1 MVGLT
6 SFSGCSTV
14 CPIMLGRIGRAAG
27 QCHSQPS
34 LFSKLLCHSLGM
46 RQFAFV
52 LRLRKCLAGSK
63 QVAAF
68 QQQEIEFIYRIVELS
83 IIYPKPCWST
93 GVCENSSSFC
103 SGRNE
108 MAIIASGMRRRR
120 RQWPTCDTCV
130 GS

>member
-1 MVGLT
+1 
-6 SFSGCSTV
+6 
-14 CPIMLGRIGRAAG
+14 
-27 QCHSQPS
+27 
-34 LFSKLLCHSLGM
+34 M

-52 LRLRKCLAGSK
+52 LRLRKCLAGSQ

-108 MAIIASGMRRRR
+108 MAIIASGIRRRH
-120 RQWPTCDTCV
+120 QWPTRDMCV
-130 GS
+130 GALSEERTYYVLQRHMNVDASLVIEPRRRE